1 MIYNVVTNSLVIN
14 EVRRCRYFKKN
25 LGIVS
30 TVDKG
35 VNREFNDKDRFAY
48 YYQTT
53 YKTFIYAQGNVGN
66 IKFYIDPIINDPV
79 MALYYGENFEEF
91 IYDVD
96 FTLIREKG
104 IDHFLGH
111 ILKETD
117 RLYEER
123 AKDSALKK
131 VEDKKDGDPYKVINN
146 PGAVTYED
154 VKAYLEM
161 QNGQRFKK
169 TE

>member
-1 MIYNVVTNSLVIN
+1 MIYNVVTNSLVVN
-14 EVRRCRYFKKN
+14 EIKRCRFFKKN

-30 TVDKG
+30 TIDKG

-48 YYQTT
+48 HYQTT

-66 IKFYIDPIINDPV
+66 IKFYIDHFIKEPL
-79 MALYYGENFEEF
+79 MAVYCGDNFEEF
-91 IYDVD
+91 IYNVD
-96 FTLIREKG
+96 FDQIKAKG

-117 RLYEER
+117 KSYEER
-123 AKDSALKK
+123 AKENLLKK
-131 VEDKKDGDPYKVINN
+131 AETKKEGDPYKVINN
-146 PGAVTYED
+146 PGAVTYAD

-161 QNGQRFKK
+161 QNQQRFKK